1 MCDLLNVPSSHA
13 ATDEDLQP
21 SPGKAAWPPSHPKPA
36 GLALPPDD
44 RAHRAAQQRTRR
56 KLWTLAHKLHCPIIG
71 TCLDAAEL
79 RRIARNHGNASAGT
93 LDDYALHVSF
103 VSAADARNSLSLA
116 THKALEKK
124 FAGDVKRFAKA
135 RSRDA
140 LEALWQ
146 GALSSGEV
154 AGALWATLTHPR
166 CDDALTTQA
175 FEQVHMLSHQVGA
188 GQRADLQKLR
198 TVEAE
203 LGSIRHAFDDLQR
216 RTRVRLGAREAET
229 RDLQQRLT
237 TLDAERRRLLSQREE
252 QDRELA
258 RLRAACGFERAANLE
273 RQLAA
278 AHRCNDRLRRRC
290 DELQAAVT
298 AAERSRVSIER
309 ECGERGAETAGL
321 EHLITQATTACD
333 GCRNTPC
340 GECPNLHGR
349 RILCVGG
356 RSRLIEQYRDLV
368 ARCNGLFE
376 HHDGGLED
384 NRQRLD
390 AMLSS
395 ADAVVCATDSV
406 SHDAYYRLKRFC
418 KRHAKPHVFLRSS
431 GIATFARALDSVTT
445 AETP

>member
-1 MCDLLNVPSSHA
+1 ML
-13 ATDEDLQP
+13 
-21 SPGKAAWPPSHPKPA
+21 
-36 GLALPPDD
+36 
-44 RAHRAAQQRTRR
+44 
-56 KLWTLAHKLHCPIIG
+56 
-71 TCLDAAEL
+71 
-79 RRIARNHGNASAGT
+79 
-93 LDDYALHVSF
+93 
-103 VSAADARNSLSLA
+103 LSL
-116 THKALEKK
+116 
-124 FAGDVKRFAKA
+124 
-135 RSRDA
+135 
-140 LEALWQ
+140 
-146 GALSSGEV
+146 
-154 AGALWATLTHPR
+154 
-166 CDDALTTQA
+166 
-175 FEQVHMLSHQVGA
+175 
-188 GQRADLQKLR
+188 
-198 TVEAE
+198 
-203 LGSIRHAFDDLQR
+203 I
-216 RTRVRLGAREAET
+216 
-229 RDLQQRLT
+229 
-237 TLDAERRRLLSQREE
+237 
-252 QDRELA
+252 
-258 RLRAACGFERAANLE
+258 AACGFERAANLE

-290 DELQAAVT
+290 DELHAAVT

-309 ECGERGAETAGL
+309 ECGERGAETAAL
-321 EHLITQATTACD
+321 EHLITHATTACD

-340 GECPNLHGR
+340 GECPDLHGR